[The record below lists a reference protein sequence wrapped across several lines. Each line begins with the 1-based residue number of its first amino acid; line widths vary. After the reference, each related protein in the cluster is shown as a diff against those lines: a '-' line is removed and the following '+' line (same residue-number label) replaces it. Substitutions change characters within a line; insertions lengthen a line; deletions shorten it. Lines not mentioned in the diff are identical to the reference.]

1 VQPFTLDQAIIA
13 GLLFLLGILIGMY
26 FLAGGKW
33 KRLYRQ
39 EVTRREALEAESEQ
53 LRRDARE
60 QVALRRT
67 VVPVPPATPPVQ
79 AVAAPMPVSP
89 RDPFTDEPPLGGP
102 YRANRP
108 REEGPPDIV
117 IKRP

>member
-1 VQPFTLDQAIIA
+1 MQPFTLDQAIIT
-13 GLLFLLGILIGMY
+13 GMLFVLGILIGMY

-39 EVTRREALEAESEQ
+39 EVTRRETLEAETEQ

-60 QVALRRT
+60 QIATRR
-67 VVPVPPATPPVQ
+67 PP
-79 AVAAPMPVSP
+79 VAAPPAPVQVVP
-89 RDPFTDEPPLGGP
+89 EPVPAPAPVRDPFTDEPPLGGP

-108 REEGPPDIV
+108 SNEGPPDIV